1 MRDLIGLRVRLL
13 LLPPGLWERLD
24 RKAPEEV
31 HKADARRSLCSVC
44 ARDCSPL
51 VRDTIVT
58 QNASSAHNGAF
69 SRRDIESSGLRFF
82 ARTFETLHARLL
94 ARFDGHL

>member
-24 RKAPEEV
+24 RKAPEEG

-58 QNASSAHNGAF
+58 QNKPKMRAPSTSALSKTVCQQF
-69 SRRDIESSGLRFF
+69 RRGPP
-82 ARTFETLHARLL
+82 AR
-94 ARFDGHL
+94 G